1 MSVALTLPV
10 QLMIDKV
17 SILKN
22 SNPLG
27 NDVDGWEIFLFNLHK
42 LANDYDNLED
52 NIKNLALEYDNSK
65 LVCNK
70 LSNNETLNCQFEL
83 PISLNR
89 SNFPASLI
97 KDNVTIRVYFK
108 SNVVYSGMTDTDLKM
123 SNVQLAL
130 RYKEVK
136 KDNLMVLYKQPK
148 LSHLF
153 NKKLFSKII
162 LNGLSSGKQYS
173 LKIPSLNHIA
183 GGVIIFITPFS
194 NNISYSTLNNYW
206 HILDKSIDNVY
217 ITDPTGRNIN
227 NSNNVISKDYNTY
240 TILNHFKYFSNALK
254 SLTNNNNNDGNLY
267 YLSFCSDG
275 SDSFNGQY
283 SGGYNFKNSSDYSI
297 NFVSNSNYTGD
308 LVLNLMWFC
317 PSLIQLENKILNEY
331 YS

>member
-17 SILKN
+17 SVLKN

-27 NDVDGWEIFLFNLHK
+27 NDIDGWEVFLFNLHK
-42 LANDYDNLED
+42 LANDYNNLED
-52 NIKNLALEYDNSK
+52 NIKNLSLEYDNSRII
-65 LVCNK
+65 NNR

-97 KDNVTIRVYFK
+97 NDNITIRVYFK

-153 NKKLFSKII
+153 NKKLFTKII
-162 LNGLSSGKQYS
+162 LNGINSGQQYS

-183 GGVIIFITPFS
+183 GGVLIFITPFS
-194 NNISYSTLNNYW
+194 NNISYSNLNQYW

-227 NSNNVISKDYNTY
+227 NSNNVVSKEYNNY
-240 TILNHFKYFSNALK
+240 TILNHFKNFSNAIK
-254 SLTNNNNNDGNLY
+254 SLTNNNNNDGQLY

-283 SGGYNFKNSSDYSI
+283 SGGYNFKSSSDYTI
-297 NFVSNSNYTGD
+297 NFVSNTTYSKD
-308 LVLNLMWFC
+308 LVLNMMWFC
-317 PSLIQLENKILNEY
+317 PSVIQLENKSLNEY

>member
-42 LANDYDNLED
+42 IANDYDNLED
-52 NIKNLALEYDNSK
+52 NIKNLNLEYDNNRI
-65 LVCNK
+65 VCNK
-70 LSNNETLNCQFEL
+70 LSNNEILNCNFEL

-89 SNFPASLI
+89 TNFPASLI
-97 KDNVTIRVYFK
+97 NDNITIRVYFK
-108 SNVVYSGMTDTDLKM
+108 SNVVYSGMVDTDLKM
-123 SNVQLAL
+123 SNVQLGL
-130 RYKEVK
+130 RYREIK

-148 LSHLF
+148 LSHIF
-153 NKKLFSKII
+153 NKKLFTKII
-162 LNGLSSGKQYS
+162 LNGLNNGQQYS
-173 LKIPSLNHIA
+173 LKIPSLNHIC
-183 GGVIIFITPFS
+183 GGVLIFITPFS
-194 NNISYSTLNNYW
+194 NNISYGNLNNYW
-206 HILDKSIDNVY
+206 HILDKSINNVY

-227 NSNNVISKDYNTY
+227 NSNNVISKEYNNY
-240 TILNHFKYFSNALK
+240 TILNHFKYFNKALK
-254 SLTNNNNNDGNLY
+254 SLTINNVNDGQIY

-283 SGGYNFKNSSDYSI
+283 SGGYNFKNSMDYTI
-297 NFVSNSNYTGD
+297 NFLSNSTYSGD
-308 LVLNLMWFC
+308 LVLNMMWFC
-317 PSLIQLENKILNEY
+317 PSVVQLENKSLNEY

>member
-1 MSVALTLPV
+1 MSVALTLPP

-17 SILKN
+17 SLLKN

-52 NIKNLALEYDNSK
+52 NIKNLNLEYDNNK
-65 LVCNK
+65 LICNK
-70 LSNNETLNCQFEL
+70 LSNNEILKCQFEL

-89 SNFPASLI
+89 SNFPANLI
-97 KDNVTIRVYFK
+97 NDNVTIRIYLK
-108 SNVVYSGMTDTDLKM
+108 SNVVYSGMADTDLKI
-123 SNVQLAL
+123 SNVQMAL

-136 KDNLMVLYKQPK
+136 KDNLMVLYKQPR

-153 NKKLFSKII
+153 NKKLFTKII
-162 LNGLSSGKQYS
+162 LNGLNNGQQYS

-183 GGVIIFITPFS
+183 GGVLIFFTPFTT
-194 NNISYSTLNNYW
+194 NISYTNLNQYW
-206 HILDKSIDNVY
+206 HIFDKSIDNVY
-217 ITDPTGRNIN
+217 ITDPTGKNIN
-227 NSNNVISKDYNTY
+227 NSNNVVSKDYNNY
-240 TILNHFKYFSNALK
+240 TIINHFKYFNNVLK
-254 SLTNNNNNDGNLY
+254 SLTANSNDGQLY

-283 SGGYNFKNSSDYSI
+283 SGGYNFKNSMDYSI
-297 NFVSNSNYTGD
+297 NFLSKSSYTGD

-317 PSLIQLENKILNEY
+317 PSVIQLEKNSIDEY